1 MPKPDYTEV
10 REFFTQLPPE
20 ERETYFQS
28 LYDRNQREIMPLSV
42 MEEYAAKNLYAS
54 SLAYS
59 KLTLTELW
67 EQELNNA
74 EKTIEKE
81 THDSNTLIDILV
93 NNYPEIAERMLEEA
107 GQEYFRTNDF
117 DYRKGAPAGHTHYSY
132 FMFIVD
138 IDWSHL
144 TIQVFG

>member
-20 ERETYFQS
+20 EKETYLQS
-28 LYDRNQREIMPLSV
+28 LYDRNQRDIMPLSI

-81 THDSNTLIDILV
+81 NHDSSTIIDILV

-107 GQEYFRTNDF
+107 GQEYFRVADF
-117 DYRKGAPAGHTHYSY
+117 DYRKGAPAGHSHYSY